1 MKELFKIGLL
11 FLVLSG
17 FAQEKITQNV
27 YFDYN
32 KDQLKETQVD
42 IICDFFQK
50 MNPREIQT
58 VRVFGYCDDR
68 GSTPYNFNLSIK
80 RVRTVEAI
88 LLQIGLDPKK
98 LIALEG
104 RGRILFNKDSV
115 LNIESTRSKNRRVE
129 IVIEKVVQ
137 SNYYMGI
144 PNLYADFNLP
154 HKKGDRIY
162 LENVQFGVGSSYL
175 DLKSRAVLDKIIV
188 ILKNNPN
195 IEFEIQGHVCC
206 TPKYFSDAIDKDTKE
221 RKLSYNRAKAVYRY
235 LVMRK
240 IDPSRMKFKG
250 HGNLFPLGKAPEL
263 DRRVEIVITKC

>member
-1 MKELFKIGLL
+1 MKELVKIGFL
-11 FLVLSG
+11 FLILSG
-17 FAQEKITQNV
+17 FAQEKITQKV
-27 YFDYN
+27 YFDYD
-32 KDQLKETQVD
+32 KDQLKENQID
-42 IICDFFQK
+42 LICDFFQK
-50 MNPREIQT
+50 FDRNEIQT
-58 VRVFGYCDDR
+58 VGVFGYCDDR
-68 GSTPYNFNLSIK
+68 GSYSYNFDLSVK
-80 RVRTVEAI
+80 RVKTVETI

-104 RGRILFNKDSV
+104 RGKILFNKDSV
-115 LNIESTRSKNRRVE
+115 FNVEAARSKNRRVE
-129 IVIEKVVQ
+129 IVIEKTVQ

-144 PNLYADFNLP
+144 PNLYADFHLP

-162 LENVQFGVGSSYL
+162 LENVQFGIGSSYL
-175 DLKSRAVLDKIIV
+175 DLKSRTVLDKIV
-188 ILKNNPN
+188 VLLKNNPY

-235 LVMRK
+235 FIMRK
-240 IDPSRMKFKG
+240 INPSRMKFKG